1 MAQSVDHDTLIERL
15 AVLERQVRRMR
26 TLGALAVVAVV
37 AALTV
42 GATYPP
48 SIVKARMFLVVD
60 DRGKERAQLGLSTD
74 GEALL
79 SLLDA
84 RETHRASFGLYDG
97 GEPYLK
103 LAEKRGRT
111 RVWLQAMDDARDGR
125 NTGLY
130 VADDHAN
137 PRATLTVD
145 GRGAPTMSFL
155 DDDERNRIWLGSTAN
170 GASFVVLG
178 DERARP
184 RLSLRTD
191 DDGRPAL
198 QLFDGGANSRVMLA
212 MGSSDAAYLT
222 LTDRSGH
229 ALFSAPQ
236 ASARIASAAS
246 PFPR

>member
-1 MAQSVDHDTLIERL
+1 MAQSADHETMIARL
-15 AVLERQVRRMR
+15 ATLERQVRRMR
-26 TLGALAVVAVV
+26 QLGALALVVLAGGLGL
-37 AALTV
+37 A
-42 GATYPP
+42 ATYPP

-79 SLLDA
+79 TLLDA

-130 VADDHAN
+130 VADDHAR
-137 PRATLTVD
+137 PRVTLTVD
-145 GRGAPTMSFL
+145 GHAAPLMTFL
-155 DDDERNRIWLGSTAN
+155 DDDERNRIWLGSNAK

-191 DDGRPAL
+191 DDGRPAF
-198 QLFDGGANSRVMLA
+198 QLFDGSANSRVMLA

-236 ASARIASAAS
+236 SVARLASATP